1 MRNKKFLK
9 AMTQK
14 AAAIFLGVFWLAA
27 GTWAQDKPSIA
38 VYPAIL
44 SPSVK
49 NFPENAIDIQE
60 LTRRLEEALRATRR
74 FSLFERDENV
84 LKKWKLEGDIAESA
98 LAREYST
105 EFGKLNNVGLIV
117 QPMIVGFDISSK
129 FAPVDGLD
137 GMYRR
142 TDSGMLIVTS
152 KVLSTTTGEIKY
164 QITVEDGFSRGP
176 TVVEGKG
183 SVGVGKNDWIEI
195 ASSSGV
201 KSATSIVN
209 AIFPIQVML
218 FKSNL
223 LFLNRGEGGGLAV
236 GDELQLFSAGEAL
249 IDPITKENLGVA
261 EIPIGTVRVIQVNP
275 KSSTATPVGD
285 LLLEPKAG
293 DIVRN

>member
-9 AMTQK
+9 VATQRVVTL
-14 AAAIFLGVFWLAA
+14 FFSGFWLVAS
-27 GTWAQDKPSIA
+27 TWAQDKPSIA

-44 SPSVK
+44 SPSVQ

-117 QPMIVGFDISSK
+117 QPIIVGFDISSK
-129 FAPVDGLD
+129 FAPVDGLE
-137 GMYRR
+137 GMYQR

-183 SVGVGKNDWIEI
+183 SVGVDKNDWIEI

-201 KSATSIVN
+201 KNATSIVN
-209 AIFPIQVML
+209 AIFPIQVIL
-218 FKSNL
+218 FQSNL
-223 LFLNRGEGGGLAV
+223 LFLNRGEGGGLSV
-236 GDELQLFSAGEAL
+236 GDELQLFSAGEVL
-249 IDPITKENLGVA
+249 IDPATKENLGVA
-261 EIPIGTVRVIQVNP
+261 EIPIGTVRIIQVNP
-275 KSSTATPVGD
+275 KSRTATPVGD

>member
-1 MRNKKFLK
+1 MPNKKFLK
-9 AMTQK
+9 VATQRV
-14 AAAIFLGVFWLAA
+14 ATLFFGAFWLVAS
-27 GTWAQDKPSIA
+27 TWAQDKPSIA

-44 SPSVK
+44 SPSVQ

-117 QPMIVGFDISSK
+117 QPIIVGFDISSK
-129 FAPVDGLD
+129 FAPVDGLE
-137 GMYRR
+137 GMYQR

-183 SVGVGKNDWIEI
+183 SVGVDKNDWIEI
-195 ASSSGV
+195 ADSSGV

-209 AIFPIQVML
+209 AIFPIQVIL
-218 FKSNL
+218 FQSNM
-223 LFLNRGEGGGLAV
+223 LFLNRGEGGGIKV
-236 GDELQLFSAGEAL
+236 GDALHLFSAGEDL
-249 IDPITKENLGVA
+249 IDPATKENLGPA
-261 EIPIGTVRVIQVNP
+261 EIPIGMVRVVQVKP
-275 KSSTATPVGD
+275 KTSTAIPVGE
-285 LLLEPKAG
+285 LMIPPKPG
-293 DIVRN
+293 DIVRH

>member
-1 MRNKKFLK
+1 MRDKKWLR
-9 AMTQK
+9 AVTRTTV
-14 AAAIFLGVFWLAA
+14 AVFLGVLCFAA
-27 GTWAQDKPSIA
+27 GAWAQDKPAIA

-44 SPSVK
+44 SPSVT

-74 FSLFERDENV
+74 FRLFERDENV

-117 QPMIVGFDISSK
+117 QPMIVGFDIGSK
-129 FAPVDGLD
+129 FAPVDGLE

-183 SVGVGKNDWIEI
+183 SVGVDKNDWIEI

-218 FKSNL
+218 FQSNL
-223 LFLNRGEGGGLAV
+223 LFLNRGEGGGLSV

-249 IDPITKENLGVA
+249 IDPATKENLGVA

-275 KSSTATPVGD
+275 KSSTAAPVGD

>member
-1 MRNKKFLK
+1 MRDKKLLRAVRRK
-9 AMTQK
+9 TVAVL
-14 AAAIFLGVFWLAA
+14 LGVLCLVA
-27 GTWAQDKPSIA
+27 GAWAQDKPAIA

-44 SPSVK
+44 SPSVT

-74 FSLFERDENV
+74 FRLFERDESV
-84 LKKWKLEGDIAESA
+84 LKKWQLEGDIAESA

-117 QPMIVGFDISSK
+117 QPMIVGFDIGSK
-129 FAPVDGLD
+129 FAPVDGLE

-152 KVLSTTTGEIKY
+152 KVLSTTTGEIKF

-183 SVGVGKNDWIEI
+183 SVGVDKNDWIEI

-218 FKSNL
+218 FQSNM
-223 LFLNRGEGGGLAV
+223 LFLNRGEGGGIQV
-236 GDELQLFSAGEAL
+236 GDELQLFSAGEDL
-249 IDPITKENLGVA
+249 IDPATKENLGPA
-261 EIPIGTVRVIQVNP
+261 EIPIGMVRVVQVKP
-275 KSSTATPVGD
+275 KTSTAIPIGD
-285 LLLEPKAG
+285 LMIPPKPG
-293 DIVRN
+293 DIVRH

>member
-1 MRNKKFLK
+1 MRDKKLLR
-9 AMTQK
+9 AATRK
-14 AAAIFLGVFWLAA
+14 AAAVFLGVLCFAA
-27 GTWAQDKPSIA
+27 GAWAQDKPSIA

-49 NFPENAIDIQE
+49 NFPETSIDIQE

-84 LKKWKLEGDIAESA
+84 LQKWKLEGDIAESA

-117 QPMIVGFDISSK
+117 QPMIVGFDLSSK
-129 FAPVDGLD
+129 FAPVDGLA

-142 TDSGMLIVTS
+142 IDAGALTVTS

-164 QITVEDGFSRGP
+164 QITIEDGFSRGP
-176 TVVEGKG
+176 EVVEGK
-183 SVGVGKNDWIEI
+183 SQTGVEPGDWISLATNAGVMS
-195 ASSSGV
+195 AS
-201 KSATSIVN
+201 SIVN

-223 LFLNRGEGGGLAV
+223 LFLNRGEGGGLSV

-249 IDPITKENLGVA
+249 IDPATKENLGVA
-261 EIPIGTVRVIQVNP
+261 EIPIGTVRIIQVNP

>member
-1 MRNKKFLK
+1 MRNKKLLK

-14 AAAIFLGVFWLAA
+14 AAAISLGVFWLAA
-27 GTWAQDKPSIA
+27 GAWAQDKPSIA

-84 LKKWKLEGDIAESA
+84 LKEWKLEGDIAEA

-105 EFGKLNNVGLIV
+105 EFGKLNNVELIV

-183 SVGVGKNDWIEI
+183 SVGVDKNDWIEI

-209 AIFPIQVML
+209 ARFPIQVML

-249 IDPITKENLGVA
+249 IDPVTKENLGDA

>member
-1 MRNKKFLK
+1 MRDKKFLR
-9 AMTQK
+9 AATRK
-14 AAAIFLGVFWLAA
+14 AAAVFLGVLCFAA
-27 GTWAQDKPSIA
+27 GAWAQDKPSIA

-44 SPSVK
+44 GPSVT
-49 NFPENAIDIQE
+49 NFPENSIDIQE

-74 FSLFERDENV
+74 FRLFERDENV

-117 QPMIVGFDISSK
+117 QPMIVGFDLSSK
-129 FAPVDGLD
+129 FAPVDGLE
-137 GMYRR
+137 GMYQR

-164 QITVEDGFSRGP
+164 QITIEDGFSRGP

-183 SVGVGKNDWIEI
+183 SVGVDKNDWIEI
-195 ASSSGV
+195 AGSSGV

-218 FKSNL
+218 FQSNM
-223 LFLNRGEGGGLAV
+223 LFLNRGEGGGIQV
-236 GDELQLFSAGEAL
+236 GDELQLFSAGEDL
-249 IDPITKENLGVA
+249 IDPATKENLGPA
-261 EIPIGTVRVIQVNP
+261 EIPIGMVRVVQVKPKTSTAIPIGELMIPP
-275 KSSTATPVGD
+275 KS
-285 LLLEPKAG
+285 G
-293 DIVRN
+293 DIVRH

>member
-1 MRNKKFLK
+1 MPNKKFLK
-9 AMTQK
+9 CATQRV
-14 AAAIFLGVFWLAA
+14 ATLFFGAFWLVAS
-27 GTWAQDKPSIA
+27 TWAQDKPSIA

-44 SPSVK
+44 SPSVQ

-117 QPMIVGFDISSK
+117 QPIIVGFDISSK
-129 FAPVDGLD
+129 FASVDGLE
-137 GMYRR
+137 GMYQR

-183 SVGVGKNDWIEI
+183 SVGVDKNDWIEI

-201 KSATSIVN
+201 KNATSIVN

-218 FKSNL
+218 FQSNL
-223 LFLNRGEGGGLAV
+223 LFLNRGEGGGLSV

-249 IDPITKENLGVA
+249 IDPATKENLGVA
-261 EIPIGTVRVIQVNP
+261 EIPIGAVRVIQVNP

-285 LLLEPKAG
+285 LLLAPKAG

>member
-1 MRNKKFLK
+1 MRDKKLLR
-9 AMTQK
+9 AVTRTTV
-14 AAAIFLGVFWLAA
+14 AVFLGVLCFAA
-27 GTWAQDKPSIA
+27 GAWAQDKPAIA

-44 SPSVK
+44 SPSVT

-74 FSLFERDENV
+74 FRLFERDESV

-117 QPMIVGFDISSK
+117 QPMIVGFDIGSK
-129 FAPVDGLD
+129 FAPVDGLE

-183 SVGVGKNDWIEI
+183 SVGVDKNDWIEI

-218 FKSNL
+218 FQSNM
-223 LFLNRGEGGGLAV
+223 LFLNRGEGGGIQV
-236 GDELQLFSAGEAL
+236 GDELQLFSAGEDL
-249 IDPITKENLGVA
+249 IDPATKENLGPV
-261 EIPIGTVRVIQVNP
+261 EIPIGMVRVVQVKPKTSTAIPIGELMIPP
-275 KSSTATPVGD
+275 KS
-285 LLLEPKAG
+285 G
-293 DIVRN
+293 DIVRH